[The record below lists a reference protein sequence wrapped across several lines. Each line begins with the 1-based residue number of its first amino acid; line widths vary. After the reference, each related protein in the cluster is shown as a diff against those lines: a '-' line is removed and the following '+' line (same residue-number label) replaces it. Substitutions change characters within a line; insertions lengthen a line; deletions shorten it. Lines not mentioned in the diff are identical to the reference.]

1 MAESFQGDPWAI
13 APEGLDKAKDDH
25 DRRLTPLFRRWP
37 ALDKLEL
44 AELHR
49 LWDER
54 LRLARHSGARRRAL
68 TTAEERSS
76 A

>member
-1 MAESFQGDPWAI
+1 MTNGL
-13 APEGLDKAKDDH
+13 PENLSALEPDGLHEAKEER

-37 ALDKLEL
+37 ALSKLEL

-54 LRLARHSGARRRAL
+54 LRLAKHSGARRKRTHL
-68 TTAEERSS
+68 TQEGST
-76 A
+76 